1 MKYRFKCLNF
11 LFFLGISNLIGQI
24 TNDANRKTL
33 TATRTNTPP
42 KLDGD
47 LNDECWKNA
56 PIATDFISNSP
67 VFGKPA
73 TEKTEVRVVY
83 TDEAIY
89 VGAYMYQSKGK
100 IRTDLSKRDAETN
113 ADRFAL
119 GFDTYLD
126 RQNGFRFEISAS
138 GVQRDI
144 RMSPEDFDPNWD
156 AVWDAKV
163 KVLADAWVAEIKIP
177 FSAIRF
183 AKSEEQTWGLQFARQ
198 IQSANELST
207 WSPVDPTGP
216 GIVPQWGNLVGLK
229 DLNPP
234 LRLSFS
240 PYFAGSVQ
248 HSPLGD
254 KKSDGFSNGRTIS
267 GGADV
272 KWGINEGFTLDATLI
287 PNFGEVQSDNKV
299 RNLSP
304 FEVQYEERRQFFT
317 EGTELFSKGN
327 LFYSR
332 RIGGTPNGIDAAVD
346 AVNMGEL
353 LIKNPPQ
360 QQLYNATKLS
370 GRTKSK
376 LGIGILNAVAAPSFA
391 LIQNETTKDVRKFQ
405 TSELSNY
412 NVLVLDQ
419 ILPHNSSV
427 SFTNTSVLRNSIAR
441 DANVSALVFDL
452 LDKSTTYFVYGSQK
466 MSQIFNENAKKR
478 GFAFDYRAGKSSGS
492 WTWSGGVERLTKNYN
507 QQDLGFFRR
516 NNFINYTFQTGYSNY
531 KERKNILNY
540 EWNLNVENDFLDN
553 PRLWEAFEIGTS
565 TEITTKKRR
574 QFSLEIF
581 TRPLWYWDYNEPR
594 IAGKKFH
601 HAPFGY
607 ASGSI
612 STDRRKKVFTSFGL
626 SFGESP
632 LPNDPYLGFNI
643 SPTWVANNHNIFKA
657 NIEVFKDFSNY
668 GAVNWDNPNDIIFGR
683 RNITSFDNELS
694 LEHLFSPRM
703 SATMRVRHYWS
714 KLYYGQYYHLQVD
727 GTLLD
732 APDFTSQRFDENF
745 NLFNVD
751 FVFSWQIAPG
761 SFLNVIWKDAIFQ
774 YDNERFKNDPYFR
787 NLRRTT
793 AAPQDNSLAVKLI
806 YYLDYLKLR

>member
-1 MKYRFKCLNF
+1 MKHLCLF
-11 LFFLGISNLIGQI
+11 LFFVVSIFPVFSQV
-24 TNDANRKTL
+24 TNDSNRKSL
-33 TATRTNTPP
+33 QAIRTENPP

-47 LNDECWKNA
+47 LSDDCWKNA
-56 PIATDFISNSP
+56 PIANDFISNSP

-73 TEKTEVRVVY
+73 SEKTEVRVVY

-89 VGAYMYQSKGK
+89 VSAYMYQPKGK
-100 IRTDLSKRDAETN
+100 IRTDLSKRDVETN
-113 ADRFAL
+113 ADRFAV

-126 RQNGFRFEISAS
+126 RQNAFRFEISAS

-156 AVWDAKV
+156 AIWDAKV
-163 KVLADAWVAEIKIP
+163 KVLADAWVAEVMIP

-183 AKSEEQTWGLQFARQ
+183 AKSAEQTWGLQFARQ
-198 IQSANELST
+198 IQAANELST

-248 HSPLGD
+248 RSPLGEE
-254 KKSDGFSNGRTIS
+254 KSDGFSDGRTIS

-272 KWGINEGFTLDATLI
+272 KWGINAGFTLDATLI

-346 AVNMGEL
+346 AVNAGEI
-353 LIKNPPQ
+353 LIKNPQQ

-391 LIQNETTKDVRKFQ
+391 RIQNESTNEIRKFQ

-427 SFTNTSVLRNSIAR
+427 SFTNTSILRNGVAR

-452 LDKSTTYFVYGSQK
+452 LDKSTTYFIYGSQK
-466 MSQIFNENAKKR
+466 LSQIFENNDFKR
-478 GFAFDYRAGKSSGS
+478 GFSYNYRAGKSSGA
-492 WTWSGGVERLTKNYN
+492 WTWSGGVEGVNNRYN
-507 QQDLGFFRR
+507 QSDLGFFRR
-516 NNFINYTFQTGYSNY
+516 NNYLAQSAQVGYSNY
-531 KERKNILNY
+531 KQHKNILNY
-540 EWNLNVENDFLDN
+540 ELGMNVENTFLN
-553 PRLWEAFEIGTS
+553 APRLWEAFEVSGYGS
-565 TEITTKKRR
+565 LTTLKQRK
-574 QFSLEIF
+574 FSLVFFSIPF
-581 TRPLWYWDYNEPR
+581 WYWDYNEPR
-594 IAGKKFH
+594 IQGKKHF
-601 HAPFGY
+601 HAPFGFI
-607 ASGSI
+607 SPSF
-612 STDRRKKVFTSFGL
+612 STDRRKKLFASFGF

-632 LPNDPYLGFNI
+632 IKNDPYLGFDF
-643 SPTWVANNHNIFKA
+643 SPTWVANDHNIFKVS
-657 NIEVFKDFSNY
+657 IELSKDFSNF
-668 GAVNWDNPNDIIFGR
+668 GAVNWSNPEDIIYGR
-683 RNITSFDNELS
+683 RNITVFENELG
-694 LEHLFSPRM
+694 LEHLFTPRM

-714 KLYYGQYYHLQVD
+714 KLYYNQYYHLQD
-727 GTLLD
+727 DSTLLD
-732 APDFTSQRFDENF
+732 APDFTAQQFDENF
-745 NLFNVD
+745 NLFNLD

-761 SFLNVIWKDAIFQ
+761 SFLNVIWKDAIFS
-774 YDNERFKNDPYFR
+774 YDKERFKNDPYLR
-787 NLRRTT
+787 NLRKTSS
-793 AAPQDNSLAVKLI
+793 APQDNSLAVKLI